1 MSPSPLGRSRIDA
14 RGRAFPPEQFVCS
27 KSAWVTRHSE
37 RTDLV
42 SRTSDVQAED
52 TAGGATAT
60 CVESC
65 FGLGFGGTATPEHE
79 YFFCRPP
86 PFPEALHPWPLARN
100 SYATAE
106 RGSFVLPNTEHTRRY
121 DEPDKLPSV
130 AVVLARRRRKGESY
144 VCDRGEVVRNVEGS
158 GSCCEARGLSFTMK
172 AFHPSYSG
180 VRSWFQQEPEHFGFK
195 LLRPD

>member
-1 MSPSPLGRSRIDA
+1 M
-14 RGRAFPPEQFVCS
+14 
-27 KSAWVTRHSE
+27 
-37 RTDLV
+37 
-42 SRTSDVQAED
+42 
-52 TAGGATAT
+52 
-60 CVESC
+60 
-65 FGLGFGGTATPEHE
+65 
-79 YFFCRPP
+79 
-86 PFPEALHPWPLARN
+86 
-100 SYATAE
+100 
-106 RGSFVLPNTEHTRRY
+106 LPNTEHTRRY